1 MNNSYQ
7 IIIEINKGDFGLTIR
22 YNKDLSIND
31 IHQGRWYDFNIGIEK
46 IMSKFIKSKNWFFI
60 EAAMGHWVG
69 DDFQETFPFELKRNL
84 SEYRSDILIDK
95 LSKTELI
102 ITIKLL

>member
-1 MNNSYQ
+1 MKNNYQ
-7 IIIEINKGDFGLTIR
+7 IIIEINKFDLGLTVR
-22 YNKDLSIND
+22 YNKSLSIND
-31 IHQGRWYDFNIGIEK
+31 IHLGSWYDFNVGIDK
-46 IMSKFIKSKNWFFI
+46 IMSKFIKSKDWFLI

-95 LSKTELI
+95 LSKTDLI
-102 ITIKLL
+102 IKFIEI